1 MILFGR
7 FVVACKKHLEV
18 LIDSIKTF
26 DAFVNIR
33 YKVHF
38 YV

>member
-1 MILFGR
+1 LQ
-7 FVVACKKHLEV
+7 KHLEV
-18 LIDSIKTF
+18 LIDSIRAF

-33 YKVHF
+33 YEVHF